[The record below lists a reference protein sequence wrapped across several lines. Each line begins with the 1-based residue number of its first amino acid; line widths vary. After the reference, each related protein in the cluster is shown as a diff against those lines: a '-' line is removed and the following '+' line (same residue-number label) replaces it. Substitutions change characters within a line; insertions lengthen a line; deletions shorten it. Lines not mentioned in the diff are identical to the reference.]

1 MPSNDYGKRYTG
13 RNSSVTSLW
22 PKWIW
27 IVVPILVI
35 IVVAGFWW
43 AILGPDTGGAASPT
57 ARATAPVIGK
67 QATQGPTLQ
76 ATLPPA
82 VTSTKAIV
90 PLATFTPTADGASTP
105 EVAATNT
112 PTALA
117 VGSKAKVINTGGAGL
132 NMRAGPSTGQSR
144 IKTLADGALVEVVGG
159 PQTADGFT
167 WYQVKDSSGTIGW
180 VVDQFLAAQ

>member
-1 MPSNDYGKRYTG
+1 MPSSDPGKRYTG
-13 RNSSVTSLW
+13 KNSSVTSLW

-43 AILGPDTGGAASPT
+43 AILGPSSTGETSPT
-57 ARATAPVIGK
+57 AKPTQRITNK

-82 VTSTKAIV
+82 VTSTKAVV
-90 PLATFTPTADGASTP
+90 PLATFTPTAAGATTP
-105 EVAATNT
+105 VAVATNT
-112 PTALA
+112 PAA
-117 VGSKAKVINTGGAGL
+117 MAIGAKAKVINTGGSGL
-132 NMRAGPSTGQSR
+132 NMRAGPSTSQTR
-144 IKTLADGALVEVVGG
+144 VKTLADGALVEIVGG